1 MFLRHCLAAVFLLVV
16 MLPGCASLVQAPR
29 ITLKDASVAGLDTS
43 GIDVEFLL
51 GITNPNSF
59 DLTLLNYTFDLRV
72 LARTLSSGGKQ
83 ETILFPAGKET
94 GMRLPV
100 RLKYSNLLEI
110 IKSAPDPDKLP
121 YQLNTMLHL
130 KTPLGE
136 MAFRVE
142 KSAELSIPEQ
152 YRPAVFID
160 RLRDVLRGIR

>member
-1 MFLRHCLAAVFLLVV
+1 MRRGGRTRTAHQAHHGPGQPGTGQEAVLWPGTGGRCLREEDPPGSPGDAERPGSPNRAVGHGRFRDKTALMFLRHCLAAVFLLVV

-83 ETILFPAGKET
+83 ETI
-94 GMRLPV
+94 
-100 RLKYSNLLEI
+100 
-110 IKSAPDPDKLP
+110 
-121 YQLNTMLHL
+121 
-130 KTPLGE
+130 
-136 MAFRVE
+136 
-142 KSAELSIPEQ
+142 
-152 YRPAVFID
+152 
-160 RLRDVLRGIR
+160 